1 MRHLFILLRIYL
13 VALALTL
20 FGAYIDSDTPN
31 PSKVAFGFEIL
42 AMSVVVFGLL
52 TGIFYSLFFVFKILK
67 QAIER
72 YFNS

>member
-20 FGAYIDSDTPN
+20 FGAYIDTDTPN
-31 PSKVAFGFEIL
+31 PSKVALGFDIF

-52 TGIFYSLFFVFKILK
+52 TGIFYSLFFFYKILK
-67 QAIER
+67 KAIER